1 MHHQRPLYCNVG
13 YCVVV
18 YISVYQVTCA
28 LSRNLP
34 KELTMDIISMGVA
47 ILVLWFVMSKKTKQS
62 LGNVVAEGSNTLSNH
77 IVITKELLAVNAT
90 AEITETLA
98 DAGVT
103 IDDVTALKARL
114 GLK

>member
-1 MHHQRPLYCNVG
+1 MEIMSIGIAVL
-13 YCVVV
+13 
-18 YISVYQVTCA
+18 I
-28 LSRNLP
+28 
-34 KELTMDIISMGVA
+34 
-47 ILVLWFVMSKKTKQS
+47 LWFIMSKKTKQS

-103 IDDVTALKARL
+103 IDDVEKLKARL